1 MSVQRCPWVDLSKP
15 DYVAYHDEEWGV
27 PVRDDDRTLFEYLVL
42 ESAQA
47 GLSWYTILRK
57 RAGYRR
63 AFAQFDPLKVA
74 AFTDSD
80 VDGLLADPGIV
91 RHRQKI
97 EATIANARALLRLQQ
112 EEGSFSE
119 FLWRR
124 VEGRPVINKPR
135 TPADYPTRSP
145 LSDGLSAD
153 LKKRGFRFL
162 GTTTVYAFLQ
172 AVGVVNDHSEE
183 CFRQAELAYF

>member
-1 MSVQRCPWVDLSKP
+1 MSLQRCPWVDLSKP

-27 PVRDDDRTLFEYLVL
+27 PVRDDDRMLFEYLVL

-63 AFAQFDPLKVA
+63 TFAQFDPLKVA

-80 VDGLLADPGIV
+80 VDRLLADPGIV

-97 EATIANARALLRLQQ
+97 EATIANANALLRLQQ

-124 VEGRPVINKPR
+124 VEGHPVINKPR
-135 TPADYPTRSP
+135 TLSDYPTRSP